1 MIVLFDGV
9 CNLCSASVQFM
20 IARDP
25 KARLKFAA
33 IQSEAGKRILEEH
46 GMKPPEGDPD
56 SILLVDGDRVFE
68 QSSAALRIAKQLS
81 FPWFL
86 AWAWIIVPRFLRDP
100 VYRFIAKRRYAWFG
114 KKESCLVPTPEL
126 RARFLS

>member
-9 CNLCSASVQFM
+9 CNLCSTSVQFM

-33 IQSEAGKRILEEH
+33 IQSDAGKKILEEH
-46 GMKPPEGDPD
+46 GMKAPEGDPD

-86 AWAWIIVPRFLRDP
+86 AWPLIIVPRFLRDA
-100 VYRFIAKRRYAWFG
+100 VYRFIAKRRYVWFG

-126 RARFLS
+126 RARFIS

>member
-25 KARLKFAA
+25 KAKLQFAA
-33 IQSEAGKRILEEH
+33 IQSDAGKKILREH
-46 GMKPPEGDPD
+46 GMPDFEGDPD
-56 SILLVDGDRVFE
+56 SILLVDGDRIWDK
-68 QSSAALRIAKQLS
+68 SSAALRIVKVLR

-86 AWAWIIVPRFLRDP
+86 AWPWIIVPRFIRDA
-100 VYRFIAKRRYAWFG
+100 VYRFVAKRRYKWFG
-114 KKESCLVPTPEL
+114 KKDSCLVPTPEL

>member
-25 KARLKFAA
+25 KARLQFAA
-33 IQSEAGKRILEEH
+33 LQSEAGKKILAEH
-46 GMKPPEGDPD
+46 GMTPPEGDPD
-56 SILLVDGDRVFE
+56 SILLVDGDRVYDK
-68 QSSAALRIAKQLS
+68 STAALRIAKALT

-86 AWAWIIVPRFLRDP
+86 AWPWIIVPRFLRD
-100 VYRFIAKRRYAWFG
+100 VLYRFIAKRRYVWFG
-114 KKESCLVPTPEL
+114 KKDSCLIPTPEL
-126 RARFLS
+126 RARFIS

>member
-9 CNLCSASVQFM
+9 CNLCSASVRFM

-33 IQSEAGKRILEEH
+33 IQSDAGRELMRKH
-46 GMKPPEGDPD
+46 GLPDFEGDPD
-56 SILLVDGDRVFE
+56 SIVLVDGDRVYE
-68 QSSAALRIAKQLS
+68 QSGAALRIAKSLR
-81 FPWFL
+81 FPWPLF
-86 AWAWIIVPRFLRDP
+86 WPWIIVPRFLRDAM
-100 VYRFIAKRRYAWFG
+100 YRFVAHRRYKWFG
-114 KKESCLVPTPEL
+114 KQETCLVPTPEL